1 MGGAVVAL
9 EDHAR
14 GAQWTSI
21 AVRLADEG
29 VPVRAI
35 VRALKQT
42 PDDVR
47 DCLATAQAKGEI
59 LSIPRDDWPPGTR
72 SNDRRPDVVPLD
84 IESDEM
90 LLSIARTFKITPAMS
105 RVFAALL
112 RRPEMTKA
120 TLHLAVQREG
130 SDVTD
135 PKIVDVMICKLR
147 KVMPKYDI
155 EIKTIWGRGYFIP
168 PESKVL
174 AFKQMKM
181 QYVAP
186 YLPPLSKGSP
196 TLLDAVEGMEEGAE
210 KQAA

>member
-1 MGGAVVAL
+1 MGVEASHG
-9 EDHAR
+9 R
-14 GAQWTSI
+14 GDVWSHI

-29 VPVRAI
+29 VPLRVI
-35 VRALKQT
+35 TRALKQ
-42 PDDVR
+42 PADEVR
-47 DCLATAQAKGEI
+47 ERLQDAYDKGEI
-59 LSIPRDDWPPGTR
+59 IAVPRDDWPAGSR

-90 LLSIARTFKITPAMS
+90 LLSITRTFKITPAMS

-130 SDVTD
+130 REFTD

-155 EIKTIWGRGYFIP
+155 DIKTIWGRGYFIP
-168 PESKVL
+168 AESKVL

-181 QYVAP
+181 AYVAP

-196 TLLDAVEGMEEGAE
+196 TLLDQVEGMEEGAVE
-210 KQAA
+210 QIAA